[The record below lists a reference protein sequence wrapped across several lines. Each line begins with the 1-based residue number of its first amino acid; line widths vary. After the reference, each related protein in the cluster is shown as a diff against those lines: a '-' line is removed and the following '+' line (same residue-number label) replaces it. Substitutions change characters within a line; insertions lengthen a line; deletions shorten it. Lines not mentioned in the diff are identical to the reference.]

1 MAGRWRHP
9 FDHGLVPGRW
19 LPSWFRRSE
28 RAHHRRVTT
37 FARLVSWIGHPL
49 VFVLASVAVVVGTQL
64 SPRAGLPILLALLL
78 STLVPTAILL
88 LSGVRSGRW
97 SDADVSVRKERQR
110 FFPWA
115 VPFSLAGVIAMWWL
129 QAPSYIIRGGM
140 VTLGLFLVS
149 WLINFSLKLSLHALF
164 AFYCAIIL
172 FRIGLIWGT
181 IALILAVLVAWSRLF
196 LRRHTRIELITGIA
210 LGLLVGFL
218 AGWCNSARRAAHS
231 VYSEST

>member
-1 MAGRWRHP
+1 MARRWRYH
-9 FDHGLVPGRW
+9 FNYRLVSGRRLSCW
-19 LPSWFRRSE
+19 LWRSE
-28 RAHHRRVTT
+28 RAHRWRVTT

-49 VFVLASVAVVVGTQL
+49 IFVSASVAVVVGTQL
-64 SPRAGLPILLALLL
+64 GLRSLPILLALLL

-115 VPFSLAGVIAMWWL
+115 IPFSLAGVIAMWWL

-149 WLINFSLKLSLHALF
+149 CLANFRLKLSLHALF

-172 FRIGLIWGT
+172 FRIGLMWGA
-181 IALILAVLVAWSRLF
+181 IALMLAVLVAWSRLF
-196 LRRHTRIELITGIA
+196 LRRHTRIEL
-210 LGLLVGFL
+210 F
-218 AGWCNSARRAAHS
+218 
-231 VYSEST
+231 

>member
-1 MAGRWRHP
+1 M
-9 FDHGLVPGRW
+9 
-19 LPSWFRRSE
+19 
-28 RAHHRRVTT
+28 TT
-37 FARLVSWIGHPL
+37 FARLGHPL

-64 SPRAGLPILLALLL
+64 SPRTGLPILLALLL

-149 WLINFSLKLSLHALF
+149 WLANFRLKLSLHALF
-164 AFYCAIIL
+164 AFYYCAIIL
-172 FRIGLIWGT
+172 FRIGPMWGA

-196 LRRHTRIELITGIA
+196 LRRHTRIELIVGIV
-210 LGLLVGFL
+210 LGRMGGFV
-218 AGWCNSARRAAHS
+218 AGWW
-231 VYSEST
+231 